1 MRRVRP
7 SDEKRIS
14 FWTTELW
21 KSWVVRSRVL
31 GLVKGTS
38 HPLLET
44 KLLLIHFLL
53 LSLSLSIP
61 LFHTLFRISSKIEN
75 WGACIALTQRQ
86 ICSPP

>member
-1 MRRVRP
+1 MSKVRP
-7 SDEKRIS
+7 SDENRIS

-44 KLLLIHFLL
+44 KLMSIHVLLF
-53 LSLSLSIP
+53 SLSSPVSHSLSN
-61 LFHTLFRISSKIEN
+61 L
-75 WGACIALTQRQ
+75 
-86 ICSPP
+86 